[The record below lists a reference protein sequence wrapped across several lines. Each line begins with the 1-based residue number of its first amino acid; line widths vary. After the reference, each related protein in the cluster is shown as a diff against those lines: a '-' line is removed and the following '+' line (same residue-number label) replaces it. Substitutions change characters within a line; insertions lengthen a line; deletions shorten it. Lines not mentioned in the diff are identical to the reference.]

1 MEKVITITGKNGV
14 EYTVSLTGEQAD
26 YYLRLAQMRASSDS
40 EVMKEFV
47 ELLINSGKPGER
59 QNKAQYN

>member
-1 MEKVITITGKNGV
+1 MAKLITIIGKNGV

-47 ELLINSGKPGER
+47 ELLLNSSKPHER